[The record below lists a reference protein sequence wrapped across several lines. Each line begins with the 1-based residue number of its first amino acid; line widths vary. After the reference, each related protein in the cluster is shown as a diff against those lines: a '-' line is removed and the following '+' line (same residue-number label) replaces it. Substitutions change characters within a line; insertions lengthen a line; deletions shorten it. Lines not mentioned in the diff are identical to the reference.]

1 MRGSEVSRVGELV
14 LVWLLTRAEG
24 KGARSAVSS
33 ALKPFTAHRWSP
45 GEWSTQ
51 LDTALGALQEA
62 GLIEQTA
69 RKGLGLTKEGRARA
83 LEFFGWER
91 PPKGLTWKKLRLTY
105 LTARALDLP
114 NSQGDKLGAA
124 GHLRAVLVQKQLGL
138 ERVGARTLK
147 QVEEELCW
155 KQLGVT
161 TDKPFTLAAVKSLLL
176 GQVLQSSREVKASQ
190 ALDQLAARKVGARRT
205 DAESLRLAALQAW
218 VLPASSPA
226 PQATAAPAPARA
238 PEPVAAP
245 ATAPAPHSVDE
256 SLPAFAE
263 RVLSTARTATSGRFG
278 EDRVFISHVWRALG
292 DPALDE
298 STFKNRLI
306 EANQKRLLSLS
317 RADMVNLM
325 DPADVSASETRYLG
339 ATFHFIAL

>member
-1 MRGSEVSRVGELV
+1 MQGSEVSRVGELV
-14 LVWLLTRAEG
+14 LVWLLTRADG

-83 LEFFGWER
+83 LEFLGEPR
-91 PPKGLTWKKLRLTY
+91 LPKGLTWKKLRLTW

-114 NSQGDKLGAA
+114 TSQGDKLGAA

-147 QVEEELCW
+147 QVQDELCW

-161 TDKPFTLAAVKSLLL
+161 TDKPFTLAAVQSLLL

-190 ALDQLAARKVGARRT
+190 ALEQLAARKVGARRT
-205 DAESLRLAALQAW
+205 DAESLRLAALQSW
-218 VLPASSPA
+218 VLPASSPT
-226 PQATAAPAPARA
+226 PQASAAPAPARA
-238 PEPVAAP
+238 PEPVP
-245 ATAPAPHSVDE
+245 APAPKTLDE

-263 RVLSTARTATSGRFG
+263 RVVSTARAAKSGRFG
-278 EDRVFISHVWRALG
+278 EDRVFISHVWRAMG

-298 STFKNRLI
+298 RTFKNRLI

-317 RADMVNLM
+317 RADMVELM
-325 DPADVSASETRYLG
+325 NPADVSASETRYLG